1 MHLHDLK
8 YWIALIVLIASVVH
22 ISCLVNSSASFYLNE
37 VADFDDIVELDNE
50 KEKVNFE
57 ELSAKNPDFEAPE
70 EEGPDPLKINLI
82 EAPSRVKTDVR
93 GVQNK
98 LLNSPYLGPST
109 HHSAEHYK
117 NSLGQFPQPKGKLN
131 IFESPLI
138 YEVQDDNPQQGYF
151 LVKQRKSDDQPK
163 YKKSGKG
170 IHEGGGEQNLHHNM
184 GNVLETESQQPENC
198 VEEKLDQKSKTK
210 LIASDP
216 GLDMKKPDTFCNQLF
231 EIFHKIPQI
240 VKQLADST
248 DPQTRNTNWKSIKC
262 IIRQQNPNFARSGIL
277 DRPES
282 KNCFQKFIRRR
293 KRHSTYI
300 NFRNRKKK
308 FNNNLAKR
316 NAPDDSRFKN
326 IIDFIIKNKSFRSNY
341 TYVPVLFATVKSV
354 DLNQLETSEI
364 SPVTDGSSTENLS
377 LQTSSSSASKST
389 NMSSTNSLLMSSN
402 NTISGITTVKTDNT
416 ESMKPTI
423 SEGSTSTII
432 HSDSSAGGSATATFT
447 LVPAMKEAKNLTEE
461 LSFRIPRLRESF
473 QDIMD
478 LMKDEPIAKRMK
490 KEISDSASTT
500 NVAEGNS
507 IGSTRKNDTTPSSP
521 PSNSTVP
528 ITTTVISTVNPE
540 SINPS
545 ISSTEH
551 VPFPSESHFN
561 FTISDKSS
569 TKIIDKLEL
578 KLPFSGTDMK
588 TMIANGSVC
597 ATKLSNVTSSFP
609 IDGNVIPGV
618 LIYPINSETLNNKS
632 KRGIQEE
639 EEYSAE
645 NKLGGEYSAENNLG
659 INYYFTIDEPNLNA
673 NKKYID
679 FNPLPKLKKDV
690 LNDCQNETEEMLNVL
705 KSLNMKV
712 PDEIENSK
720 DKFGPDLTNST
731 SNIVPNTTE
740 TASITE
746 LSTETTNVMDF
757 NSLSGINISSLMETN
772 PIPNVIKPV
781 ANINKMKLFN
791 SSNVETT
798 IDIDAWCATSIGA
811 ANEIIPSITIPSRS
825 AKTTTPSS
833 TDTFSTIIS
842 SETPEISTKSETS

>member
-1 MHLHDLK
+1 MCK
-8 YWIALIVLIASVVH
+8 AYFYYIA
-22 ISCLVNSSASFYLNE
+22 
-37 VADFDDIVELDNE
+37 
-50 KEKVNFE
+50 
-57 ELSAKNPDFEAPE
+57 
-70 EEGPDPLKINLI
+70 
-82 EAPSRVKTDVR
+82 
-93 GVQNK
+93 
-98 LLNSPYLGPST
+98 
-109 HHSAEHYK
+109 
-117 NSLGQFPQPKGKLN
+117 
-131 IFESPLI
+131 
-138 YEVQDDNPQQGYF
+138 
-151 LVKQRKSDDQPK
+151 
-163 YKKSGKG
+163 
-170 IHEGGGEQNLHHNM
+170 
-184 GNVLETESQQPENC
+184 
-198 VEEKLDQKSKTK
+198 
-210 LIASDP
+210 DP

-364 SPVTDGSSTENLS
+364 SSVTDGSSTENLS

-389 NMSSTNSLLMSSN
+389 NMSSTNSLLMSST

-432 HSDSSAGGSATATFT
+432 HSDSSAGGSATATST
-447 LVPAMKEAKNLTEE
+447 LLPAMKEAKNLTEE

-569 TKIIDKLEL
+569 TKVIDKLEL

-798 IDIDAWCATSIGA
+798 IDIDAWCATSIGV

-842 SETPEISTKSETS
+842 SETPEISTKSETSIIPETSPLPETSKTSTTFSISTPILNGELVKEVHKPSLQQKNTADKLRQLETDLKLVNEVQNILNGMNGAKHEMKKRELSSDQTDCTTENNPIFELNFKVVSDNPESNKDKEINELGKILQLKAKTEKCRRRRLSKFQRKRMKKKKQKNKRKQKPHRIHRFLGQRIQNCM